1 MSIFAYTHIGG
12 MSADIVDLFKALADE
27 NRIRIL
33 NLLRN
38 GSLCVCDI
46 EAVLNIKQ
54 SNASRHLN
62 RLKTAKIIISEK
74 KSQWVYYR
82 LNDDIS
88 LKYPFLSII
97 INNEIEKISI
107 CKEDLSL
114 LEKFQKSGRS
124 CDCLNDDCSNQN

>member
-1 MSIFAYTHIGG
+1 MGG
-12 MSADIVDLFKALADE
+12 ISADIVDIFKALSDE
-27 NRIRIL
+27 NRLRIL

-38 GSLCVCDI
+38 GELCVCDI

-62 RLKTAKIIISEK
+62 KLKTAKIILPEK

-82 LNDDIS
+82 LNDDIF
-88 LKYPFLSII
+88 LKYPFLSPI
-97 INNEIEKISI
+97 INNEIEKIGI

-114 LEKFQKSGRS
+114 LEKFKTSGRC
-124 CDCLNDDCSNQN
+124 CD